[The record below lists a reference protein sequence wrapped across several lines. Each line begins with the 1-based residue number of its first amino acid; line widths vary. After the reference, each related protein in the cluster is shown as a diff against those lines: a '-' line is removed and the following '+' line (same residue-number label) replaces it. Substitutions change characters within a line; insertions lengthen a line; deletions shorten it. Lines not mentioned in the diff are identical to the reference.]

1 VTPGR
6 RPRPSLAER
15 LFRTALRV
23 LPEEMRKRNGAE
35 IEALFADESAAARA
49 RGTLRQ
55 LAFVIAAV
63 FDILRRAPYEHWR
76 RRGRHRN
83 EDSTMRSFLAD
94 LRFAIR
100 SFSRQ
105 PGPTALIVLTLTL
118 GVAANTAVFAI
129 VDGLFLRPF
138 PFPEPGRLV
147 YLNERAPTWNLEFTG
162 INYPDFH
169 TWRERATAFESMSL
183 WGESSVNLADA
194 SGAERVNGLAVTYD
208 FAKTLGI
215 RPVLGRTFTRE
226 EDGPTPSRVVMIGYG
241 LWQTRFASSRDVV
254 GQPLRINSTPY
265 TIVGVLPREADFPGN
280 TQFWVPLN
288 GDPNQKGQSY
298 GYDGIGRLKAGVT
311 VEQARSDL
319 LRTHAP
325 IWAATDSAHVVSPR
339 LDGLRDQ
346 FVSNFRAMGKALGAG
361 ALLVLLI
368 ACANVAGAM
377 LARSIFRRREIA
389 IRLALGASAKRVG
402 RQLITESLALAVV
415 AGMAGTMLGRWL
427 VHLLITLGP
436 DQLPP
441 WVQLQFGVR
450 TIVFAVLIILGTALV
465 FGLAPALQA
474 RSADVTGSLVS
485 GGAGTRSSVGVPQ
498 RRMLDALVVVEIA
511 LALVLLAGSGLLVRA
526 YTTLRNTDPGF
537 RPEHVMTFRLALPQ
551 AKYPSAVGQRRFYS
565 MLVDRLAATPG
576 VLSAGVVTCLPF
588 GCHWGMFLRAEGAP
602 PPSRDGSNPVVLTRF
617 ASARY
622 FETMGIRLVRGRFF
636 TDAEG
641 GPLGPHP
648 VVINE
653 QLAKQ
658 LWPNVADP
666 IGKRM
671 IWSGDTTSTDWMT
684 VVGVVRD
691 VRHYGLVKPMI
702 GGLYRSAFEA
712 DTGQALSSLGI
723 AVRSTTGE
731 AAVVTAARAIVRQLD
746 PELPLIEV
754 RSAQTALNR
763 SLASRRTIAFVF
775 AAFGGIALALALG
788 GIYAV
793 LSYVVGRR
801 RQEIGIRMALGA
813 RRAQVVGLVVR
824 QGLRL
829 VAVGVL
835 IGLPISLVA
844 LRELSSLLVG
854 VSARDPLTYSA
865 AVLLLAATAAV
876 SALIPA
882 RRAAGVDPKTALG
895 EG

>member
-1 VTPGR
+1 MTGGAR
-6 RPRPSLAER
+6 RRRRLAER
-15 LFRTALRV
+15 LFRAALRV
-23 LPEEMRKRNGAE
+23 LPADMRERDGAE
-35 IEALFADESAAARA
+35 IEALFAHESEAARA
-49 RGTLRQ
+49 SGVPRH
-55 LAFVIAAV
+55 LAFVIGAV
-63 FDILRRAPYEHWR
+63 WDILRRAPYEHWR
-76 RRGRHRN
+76 RRGRRRN
-83 EDSTMRSFLAD
+83 EDSTMRSFIAD
-94 LRFAIR
+94 LRFAFR
-100 SFSRQ
+100 SFGRQ
-105 PGPTALIVLTLTL
+105 PGATALIVLTLTL

-169 TWRERATAFESMSL
+169 TWRERASTFESMAL
-183 WGESSVNLADA
+183 WAETSVNLADA
-194 SGAERVNGLAVTYD
+194 SGAERVQGLAVTYD
-208 FAKTLGI
+208 FPKTLGI
-215 RPVLGRTFTRE
+215 RPVLGRSFTKE
-226 EDGPTPSRVVMIGYG
+226 EDGPTPSRVVVLGYG
-241 LWQTRFASSRDVV
+241 LWQTRFAGSRDVV
-254 GQPLRINSTPY
+254 GQPLRINSRPY
-265 TIVGVLPREADFPGN
+265 TIIGVLPREADFPGRA
-280 TQFWVPLN
+280 QFWVPLN
-288 GDPNQKGQSY
+288 GDPNQRGESY
-298 GYDGIGRLKAGVT
+298 GYDGIGRLKPGVT

-319 LRTHAP
+319 LRAHAP
-325 IWAATDSAHVVSPR
+325 IWTARDSARVVSPR
-339 LDGLRDQ
+339 LDGLREQ
-346 FVSNFRAMGKALGAG
+346 FGSNFRAMGKALGAG

-402 RQLITESLALAVV
+402 RQLITESLALAIV
-415 AGMAGTMLGRWL
+415 AGLAGTLFGRWL
-427 VHLLITLGP
+427 VRLLVTFGS

-450 TIVFAVLIILGTALV
+450 TIVFAVLVIVATALV

-474 RSADVTGSLVS
+474 RRADVTGSLV
-485 GGAGTRSSVGVPQ
+485 GGAGTRASVGIPQ
-498 RRMLDALVVVEIA
+498 RRMLDGLVVIEIA

-526 YTTLRNTDPGF
+526 YGTLRNMDPGF
-537 RPEHVMTFRLALPQ
+537 RPDGVMTFQLALPQ
-551 AKYPSAVGQRRFYS
+551 AKYPSAVAQRRFYAT
-565 MLVDRLAATPG
+565 LTDRLTATPG
-576 VLSAGVVTCLPF
+576 VQSAGVVTCLPF
-588 GCHWGMFLRAEGAP
+588 GCHWGMFLRAEGAAP
-602 PPSRDGSNPVVLTRF
+602 PARNSSNPVVLARY
-617 ASARY
+617 ASAHY
-622 FETMGIRLVRGRFF
+622 FEAMGIRLVHGRFF

-641 GPLGPHP
+641 GPTGPHP

-666 IGKRM
+666 VGKRM
-671 IWSGDTTSTDWMT
+671 IWNGDTVSTDWMT

-712 DTGQALSSLGI
+712 DTSQSLESLGI
-723 AVRSTTGE
+723 AVRSATGE
-731 AAVVTAARAIVRQLD
+731 AAVLAAARAIVRELD
-746 PELPLIEV
+746 PELPLIDV
-754 RSAQTALNR
+754 RSAQAAVNR
-763 SLASRRTIAFVF
+763 SFADRRTIAFVF

-813 RRAQVVGLVVR
+813 QRSQVIGLVVR

-829 VAVGVL
+829 VAIGVVL
-835 IGLPISLVA
+835 GLPVSLLA
-844 LRELSSLLVG
+844 LREISSLLVG
-854 VSARDPLTYSA
+854 VSARDPLTYA
-865 AVLLLAATAAV
+865 AAIALLAATAAL
-876 SALIPA
+876 SALVPA
-882 RRAAGVDPKTALG
+882 RRAAGVDPKTALV

>member
-1 VTPGR
+1 MTGGARRSGR
-6 RPRPSLAER
+6 LAER
-15 LFRTALRV
+15 LFRAALRV
-23 LPEEMRKRNGAE
+23 LPADMRERDGAE
-35 IEALFADESAAARA
+35 IEALFAHESEDARA
-49 RGTLRQ
+49 SGVPRH
-55 LAFVIAAV
+55 LAFVIGAV
-63 FDILRRAPYEHWR
+63 WDILRRAPYEHWR
-76 RRGRHRN
+76 RRGRRRN
-83 EDSTMRSFLAD
+83 EDSTMRSFIAD
-94 LRFAIR
+94 LRFAFR
-100 SFSRQ
+100 SFGRQ
-105 PGPTALIVLTLTL
+105 PGATALIVLTLTL

-169 TWRERATAFESMSL
+169 TWRERASTFESMAL
-183 WGESSVNLADA
+183 WAETSVNLADA
-194 SGAERVNGLAVTYD
+194 SGAERVQGLAVTYD
-208 FAKTLGI
+208 FPKTLGI
-215 RPVLGRTFTRE
+215 RPVLGRSFTKE
-226 EDGPTPSRVVMIGYG
+226 EDGPTPSRVVVLGYG
-241 LWQTRFASSRDVV
+241 LWQTRFAGSRDVV
-254 GQPLRINSTPY
+254 GQPLRINSRPY
-265 TIVGVLPREADFPGN
+265 TIIGVLPREADFPGRA
-280 TQFWVPLN
+280 QFWVPLN
-288 GDPNQKGQSY
+288 GDPNQRGESY
-298 GYDGIGRLKAGVT
+298 GYDGIGRLKPGVT

-319 LRTHAP
+319 LRAHAP
-325 IWAATDSAHVVSPR
+325 IWTARDSARVVSPR
-339 LDGLRDQ
+339 LDGLREQ
-346 FVSNFRAMGKALGAG
+346 FGSNFRAMGKALGAG

-402 RQLITESLALAVV
+402 RQLITESLALAIV
-415 AGMAGTMLGRWL
+415 AGLAGTLFGRWL
-427 VHLLITLGP
+427 VRLLVTFGS

-450 TIVFAVLIILGTALV
+450 TIVFAVLVIVATALV

-474 RSADVTGSLVS
+474 RRADVTGSLV
-485 GGAGTRSSVGVPQ
+485 GGAGTRASVGIPQ
-498 RRMLDALVVVEIA
+498 RRMLDALVVIEIA

-526 YTTLRNTDPGF
+526 YGTLRNMDPGF
-537 RPEHVMTFRLALPQ
+537 RPDGVMTFQLALPQ
-551 AKYPSAVGQRRFYS
+551 AKYPSAVAQRRFYAT
-565 MLVDRLAATPG
+565 LTDRLTATPG
-576 VLSAGVVTCLPF
+576 VQSAGVVTCLPF
-588 GCHWGMFLRAEGAP
+588 GCHWGMFLRAEGAAP
-602 PPSRDGSNPVVLTRF
+602 PARNSSNPVVLARY
-617 ASARY
+617 ASAHY
-622 FETMGIRLVRGRFF
+622 FEAMGIRLVHGRFF

-641 GPLGPHP
+641 GPTGPHP

-666 IGKRM
+666 VGKRM
-671 IWSGDTTSTDWMT
+671 IWNGDTVSTDWMT

-712 DTGQALSSLGI
+712 DTSQSLESLGI
-723 AVRSTTGE
+723 AVRSATGE
-731 AAVVTAARAIVRQLD
+731 AAVLAAARAIVRELD
-746 PELPLIEV
+746 PELPLIDV
-754 RSAQTALNR
+754 RSAQAAVNR
-763 SLASRRTIAFVF
+763 SFADRRTIAFVF

-813 RRAQVVGLVVR
+813 QRSQVIGLVVR

-829 VAVGVL
+829 VAIGVVL
-835 IGLPISLVA
+835 GLPVSLLA
-844 LRELSSLLVG
+844 LREISSLLVG
-854 VSARDPLTYSA
+854 VSARDPLTYA
-865 AVLLLAATAAV
+865 AAIFLLAATAAL
-876 SALIPA
+876 SALVPA
-882 RRAAGVDPKTALG
+882 RRAAGVDPKTALV

>member
-1 VTPGR
+1 MQPHPPR
-6 RPRPSLAER
+6 RSLSAR
-15 LFRTALRV
+15 VFHLLLHV
-23 LPEEMRKRNGAE
+23 LPEDVRDGNGAE
-35 IEALFADESAAARA
+35 IEALFADQAADART
-49 RGTLRQ
+49 RGPLCHA
-55 LAFVIAAV
+55 AFVAGAAWDLV
-63 FDILRRAPYEHWR
+63 RRAPYEHWR

-83 EDSTMRSFLAD
+83 EDSPMRSFLAD
-94 LRFAIR
+94 LRFAVR
-100 SFSRQ
+100 SFGRQ
-105 PGPTALIVLTLTL
+105 PGAIALIVLTLTL
-118 GVAANTAVFAI
+118 GIAANTAVFAI

-147 YLNERAPTWNLEFTG
+147 YLNERAPSWNLELTG

-169 TWRERATAFESMSL
+169 TWRERASTFESMAL
-183 WGESSVNLADA
+183 WGEASVNLADP
-194 SGAERVNGLAVTYD
+194 SGAERVNGLAVTWD
-208 FAKTLGI
+208 FAKTLGV

-241 LWQTRFASSRDVV
+241 LWQTRFAGSRDVV
-254 GQPLRINSTPY
+254 GRPLRINSQPY
-265 TIVGVLPREADFPGN
+265 TIVGVLPREAEFPGN
-280 TQFWVPLN
+280 TQFWLPLN
-288 GDPNQKGQSY
+288 GDPNQKGENY
-298 GYDGIGRLKAGVT
+298 GYDGIGRLKRGIT
-311 VEQARSDL
+311 IEQARADL
-319 LRTHAP
+319 MRAHAP
-325 IWAATDSAHVVSPR
+325 IWVARDSAHVVSPR
-339 LDGLRDQ
+339 LDGLRDR
-346 FVSNFRAMGKALGAG
+346 FVSNFRATGNVLGAG

-377 LARSIFRRREIA
+377 LARSIFRGREIA
-389 IRLALGASAKRVG
+389 IRQALGASARRVA
-402 RQLITESLALAVV
+402 RQLITESLALAAV
-415 AGMAGTMLGRWL
+415 AGVAGTFLGRWL
-427 VHLLITLGP
+427 LHLLLTFGP
-436 DQLPP
+436 GQIPA

-450 TIVFAVLIILGTALV
+450 TIVFAVLVIAATALV

-474 RSADVTGSLVS
+474 RRADVTAQLVS
-485 GGAGTRSSVGVPQ
+485 GGAGTRASVGIPQ

-526 YTTLRNTDPGF
+526 YTSLRNTDPGF
-537 RPEHVMTFRLALPQ
+537 RPDGVLTFRLALPQ
-551 AKYPSAVGQRRFYS
+551 AKYPSALAQRQFYS
-565 MLVDRLAATPG
+565 TVVDRLAATPG
-576 VLSAGVVTCLPF
+576 VQSAGVITCLPF
-588 GCHWGMFLRAEGAP
+588 GCHWGMFLRAEGAS
-602 PPSRDGSNPVVLTRF
+602 PPSRNAFNPVVLTRY

-636 TDAEG
+636 TDTEG
-641 GPLGPHP
+641 GPTGPHP

-666 IGKRM
+666 VGKRM
-671 IWSGDTTSTDWMT
+671 IWNGDTTSTDWLT

-702 GGLYRSAFEA
+702 GGLYRSAFET
-712 DTGQALSSLGI
+712 DTVQQLASLGI
-723 AVRSTTGE
+723 AVRSVSGE
-731 AAVVTAARAIVRQLD
+731 ATVAGAARAIVKALD

-754 RSAQTALNR
+754 RSAQAALDR
-763 SLASRRTIAFVF
+763 SFADRRTIAFVF
-775 AAFGGIALALALG
+775 AAFAGIALALALG

-813 RRAQVVGLVVR
+813 RRGQVVGLVVR

-854 VSARDPLTYSA
+854 VSARDPLTYSVA
-865 AVLLLAATAAV
+865 ILLLAATAAV

>member
-1 VTPGR
+1 MTTGPH
-6 RPRPSLAER
+6 PRHPLAER
-15 LFRTALRV
+15 LFRAALRV
-23 LPEEMRKRNGAE
+23 LPGDMRERDGKE
-35 IEALFADESAAARA
+35 IEALFAHESEVARA
-49 RGTLRQ
+49 SGIARH

-63 FDILRRAPYEHWR
+63 WDILRRAPYEHWR
-76 RRGRHRN
+76 RRGRRRN

-94 LRFAIR
+94 LRFAFR
-100 SFSRQ
+100 SFGRQ
-105 PGPTALIVLTLTL
+105 PGATALIVLTLTL

-147 YLNERAPTWNLEFTG
+147 YLNERAPTWNLEFTS

-169 TWRERATAFESMSL
+169 TWRERASAFESMAL
-183 WGESSVNLADA
+183 WAETSVNLADA
-194 SGAERVNGLAVTYD
+194 SGAERIDGLAVTYD
-208 FAKTLGI
+208 FARTLGI
-215 RPVLGRTFTRE
+215 RPVLGRTFTKE
-226 EDGPTPSRVVMIGYG
+226 EDGPTPTRVVVIGYG
-241 LWQTRFASSRDVV
+241 LWQTRFAGSRDVV
-254 GQPLRINSTPY
+254 GQPLRINSRPY
-265 TIVGVLPREADFPGN
+265 TIIGVLPREAEFPGH

-288 GDPNQKGQSY
+288 GDPNQKGESY
-298 GYDGIGRLKAGVT
+298 GYDGIGRLKPGVT
-311 VEQARSDL
+311 IEQARSDL
-319 LRTHAP
+319 LRAHAP
-325 IWAATDSAHVVSPR
+325 IWTARDSARVVSPR
-339 LDGLRDQ
+339 LDGLREQ
-346 FVSNFRAMGKALGAG
+346 FVSNFRAIGKALGAG

-402 RQLITESLALAVV
+402 RQLITESLALAIV
-415 AGMAGTMLGRWL
+415 AGVAGTLFGRWL
-427 VHLLITLGP
+427 VRLLIAFGP

-450 TIVFAVLIILGTALV
+450 TIVFAVLVIVATALV
-465 FGLAPALQA
+465 FGFAPALQA
-474 RSADVTGSLVS
+474 RRADVTASLV
-485 GGAGTRSSVGVPQ
+485 GGAGTRASVGVPQ
-498 RRMLDALVVVEIA
+498 RRMLDALVVIEIA

-526 YTTLRNTDPGF
+526 YATLRNTDPGF
-537 RPEHVMTFRLALPQ
+537 RPDGVMTFQLALPQ
-551 AKYPSAVGQRRFYS
+551 AKYPSAIGQRRFYAT
-565 MLVDRLAATPG
+565 LVDRLAATPG
-576 VLSAGVVTCLPF
+576 VQNAGVVTCLPF

-602 PPSRDGSNPVVLTRF
+602 PPAKNSSNPVVLTRY

-641 GPLGPHP
+641 GPSGPHP

-658 LWPNVADP
+658 LWPNVTDP
-666 IGKRM
+666 VGKRM
-671 IWSGDTTSTDWMT
+671 IWSGDTVSTDWLT

-691 VRHYGLVKPMI
+691 VRHYGLARPMI

-712 DTGQALSSLGI
+712 DTSQSLQSLGI
-723 AVRSTTGE
+723 AVRSATGE
-731 AAVVTAARAIVRQLD
+731 AAVMSAARAIVRELD
-746 PELPLIEV
+746 PELPLMEV
-754 RSAQTALNR
+754 RSAQAAVNR
-763 SLASRRTIAFVF
+763 SFADRRTIAFVF

-813 RRAQVVGLVVR
+813 QRSQVIGLVVR

-829 VAVGVL
+829 VAIGVL
-835 IGLPISLVA
+835 LGLPVSLLA
-844 LRELSSLLVG
+844 LREISSLLVG
-854 VSARDPLTYSA
+854 VSARDPLTYA
-865 AVLLLAATAAV
+865 VAVLLLAATAAM
-876 SALIPA
+876 SALVPA
-882 RRAAGVDPKTALG
+882 RRAAGVDPKTALV

>member
-1 VTPGR
+1 MTGGAR
-6 RPRPSLAER
+6 RRRRLAER
-15 LFRTALRV
+15 LFRAALRV
-23 LPEEMRKRNGAE
+23 LPADMRERDGAE
-35 IEALFADESAAARA
+35 IEALFAHESEAARA
-49 RGTLRQ
+49 SGVPRH
-55 LAFVIAAV
+55 LAFVIGAV
-63 FDILRRAPYEHWR
+63 WDILRRAPYEHWR
-76 RRGRHRN
+76 RRGRRRN
-83 EDSTMRSFLAD
+83 EDSTMRSFIAD
-94 LRFAIR
+94 LRFAFR
-100 SFSRQ
+100 SFGRQ
-105 PGPTALIVLTLTL
+105 PGATALIVLTLTL

-169 TWRERATAFESMSL
+169 TWRERASTFESMAL
-183 WGESSVNLADA
+183 WAETSVNLADA
-194 SGAERVNGLAVTYD
+194 SGAERVQGLAVTYD
-208 FAKTLGI
+208 FPKTLGI
-215 RPVLGRTFTRE
+215 RPVLGRSFTKE
-226 EDGPTPSRVVMIGYG
+226 EDGPTPSRVVVLGYG
-241 LWQTRFASSRDVV
+241 LWQTRFAGSRDVV
-254 GQPLRINSTPY
+254 GQPLRINSRPY
-265 TIVGVLPREADFPGN
+265 TIIGVLPREADFPGRA
-280 TQFWVPLN
+280 QFWVPLN
-288 GDPNQKGQSY
+288 GDPNQRGESY
-298 GYDGIGRLKAGVT
+298 GYDGIGRLKPGVT

-319 LRTHAP
+319 LRAHAP
-325 IWAATDSAHVVSPR
+325 IWTARDSARVVSPR
-339 LDGLRDQ
+339 LDGLREQ
-346 FVSNFRAMGKALGAG
+346 FGSNFRAMGKALGAG

-402 RQLITESLALAVV
+402 RQLITESLALAIV
-415 AGMAGTMLGRWL
+415 AGLAGTLFGRWL
-427 VHLLITLGP
+427 VRLLVTFGS

-450 TIVFAVLIILGTALV
+450 TIVFAVLVIVATALV

-474 RSADVTGSLVS
+474 RRADVTGSLV
-485 GGAGTRSSVGVPQ
+485 GGAGTRASVGIPQ
-498 RRMLDALVVVEIA
+498 RRMLDALVVIEIA

-526 YTTLRNTDPGF
+526 YGTLRNMDPGF
-537 RPEHVMTFRLALPQ
+537 RPDGVMTFQLALPQ
-551 AKYPSAVGQRRFYS
+551 AKYPSAVAQRRFYAT
-565 MLVDRLAATPG
+565 LTDRLTATPG
-576 VLSAGVVTCLPF
+576 VQSAGVVTCLPF
-588 GCHWGMFLRAEGAP
+588 GCHWGMFLRAEGAAP
-602 PPSRDGSNPVVLTRF
+602 PARNSSNPVVLARY
-617 ASARY
+617 ASAHY
-622 FETMGIRLVRGRFF
+622 FEAMGIRLVHGRFF

-641 GPLGPHP
+641 GPTGPHP

-666 IGKRM
+666 VGKRM
-671 IWSGDTTSTDWMT
+671 IWNGDTVSTDWMT

-712 DTGQALSSLGI
+712 DTSQSLESLGI
-723 AVRSTTGE
+723 AVRSATGE
-731 AAVVTAARAIVRQLD
+731 AAVLAAARAIVRELD
-746 PELPLIEV
+746 PELPLIDV
-754 RSAQTALNR
+754 RSAQAAVNR
-763 SLASRRTIAFVF
+763 SFADRRTIAFVF

-813 RRAQVVGLVVR
+813 QRSQVIGLVVR

-829 VAVGVL
+829 VAIGVVL
-835 IGLPISLVA
+835 GLPVSLLA
-844 LRELSSLLVG
+844 LREISSLLVG
-854 VSARDPLTYSA
+854 VSARDPLTYA
-865 AVLLLAATAAV
+865 AAIALLAATAAL
-876 SALIPA
+876 SALVPA
-882 RRAAGVDPKTALG
+882 RRAAGVDPKTALV

>member
-1 VTPGR
+1 VTGGAR
-6 RPRPSLAER
+6 RRRRLAER
-15 LFRTALRV
+15 LFRAALRV
-23 LPEEMRKRNGAE
+23 LPADMRERDGAE
-35 IEALFADESAAARA
+35 IEALFAHESEDARA
-49 RGTLRQ
+49 SGVPRH
-55 LAFVIAAV
+55 LAFVIGAV
-63 FDILRRAPYEHWR
+63 WDILRRAPYEHWR
-76 RRGRHRN
+76 RRGRRRN
-83 EDSTMRSFLAD
+83 EDSTMRSFIAD
-94 LRFAIR
+94 LRFAFR
-100 SFSRQ
+100 SFGRQ
-105 PGPTALIVLTLTL
+105 PGATALIVLTLTL

-169 TWRERATAFESMSL
+169 TWRERASTFESMAL
-183 WGESSVNLADA
+183 WAETSVNLADA
-194 SGAERVNGLAVTYD
+194 SGAERVQGLAVTYD
-208 FAKTLGI
+208 FPKTLGI
-215 RPVLGRTFTRE
+215 RPVLGRSFTKE
-226 EDGPTPSRVVMIGYG
+226 EDGPTPSRVVVLGYG
-241 LWQTRFASSRDVV
+241 LWQTRFAGSRDVV
-254 GQPLRINSTPY
+254 GQPLRINSRPY
-265 TIVGVLPREADFPGN
+265 TIIGVLPREADFPGRA
-280 TQFWVPLN
+280 QFWVPLN
-288 GDPNQKGQSY
+288 GDPNQRGESY
-298 GYDGIGRLKAGVT
+298 GYDGIGRLKPGVT

-319 LRTHAP
+319 LRAHAP
-325 IWAATDSAHVVSPR
+325 IWTARDSARVVSPR
-339 LDGLRDQ
+339 LDGLREQ
-346 FVSNFRAMGKALGAG
+346 FGSNFRAMGKALGAG

-402 RQLITESLALAVV
+402 RQLITESLALAIV
-415 AGMAGTMLGRWL
+415 AGLAGTLFGRWL
-427 VHLLITLGP
+427 VRLLVTFGS

-450 TIVFAVLIILGTALV
+450 TIVFAVLVIVATALV

-474 RSADVTGSLVS
+474 RRADVTGSLV
-485 GGAGTRSSVGVPQ
+485 GGAGTRASVGIPQ
-498 RRMLDALVVVEIA
+498 RRMLDALVVIEIA

-526 YTTLRNTDPGF
+526 YGTLRNMDPGF
-537 RPEHVMTFRLALPQ
+537 RPDGVMTFQLALPQ
-551 AKYPSAVGQRRFYS
+551 AKYPSAVAQRRFYAT
-565 MLVDRLAATPG
+565 LTDRLTATPG
-576 VLSAGVVTCLPF
+576 VQSAGVVTCLPF
-588 GCHWGMFLRAEGAP
+588 GCHWGMFLRAEGAAP
-602 PPSRDGSNPVVLTRF
+602 PARNSSNPVVLARY
-617 ASARY
+617 ASAHY
-622 FETMGIRLVRGRFF
+622 FEAMGIRLVHGRFF

-641 GPLGPHP
+641 GPTGPHP

-666 IGKRM
+666 VGKRM
-671 IWSGDTTSTDWMT
+671 IWNGDTVSTDWMT

-712 DTGQALSSLGI
+712 DTSQSLESLGI
-723 AVRSTTGE
+723 AVRSATGE
-731 AAVVTAARAIVRQLD
+731 AAVLAAARAIVRELD
-746 PELPLIEV
+746 PELPLIDV
-754 RSAQTALNR
+754 RSAQAAVNR
-763 SLASRRTIAFVF
+763 SFADRRTIAFVF

-813 RRAQVVGLVVR
+813 QRSQVIGLVVR

-829 VAVGVL
+829 VAIGVVL
-835 IGLPISLVA
+835 GLPVSLLA
-844 LRELSSLLVG
+844 LREISSLLVG
-854 VSARDPLTYSA
+854 VSARDPLTYA
-865 AVLLLAATAAV
+865 AAIALLAATAAL
-876 SALIPA
+876 SALVPA
-882 RRAAGVDPKTALG
+882 RRAAGVDPKTALV

>member
-1 VTPGR
+1 
-6 RPRPSLAER
+6 
-15 LFRTALRV
+15 
-23 LPEEMRKRNGAE
+23 
-35 IEALFADESAAARA
+35 
-49 RGTLRQ
+49 
-55 LAFVIAAV
+55 
-63 FDILRRAPYEHWR
+63 
-76 RRGRHRN
+76 
-83 EDSTMRSFLAD
+83 MRSFLAD
-94 LRFAIR
+94 LRFAFR
-100 SFSRQ
+100 SFGRQ
-105 PGPTALIVLTLTL
+105 PGATALIVVTLML

-147 YLNERAPTWNLEFTG
+147 YLNERAPTWNLDFTG

-169 TWRERATAFESMSL
+169 TWRERASTFESMALWAETSL
-183 WGESSVNLADA
+183 NLADP
-194 SGAERVNGLAVTYD
+194 SGAERVDGLAVTYD
-208 FAKTLGI
+208 FPKTLGI
-215 RPVLGRTFTRE
+215 RPVLGRTFTKE
-226 EDGPTPSRVVMIGYG
+226 EDGPTPGRVVVLGYG
-241 LWQTRFASSRDVV
+241 LWQTRFAGSRDVV
-254 GQPLRINSTPY
+254 GRPLRINSRPY
-265 TIVGVLPREADFPGN
+265 TIIGVLPREADFPGHA
-280 TQFWVPLN
+280 QFWIPLN
-288 GDPNQKGQSY
+288 GDPNPKGQSY
-298 GYDGIGRLKAGVT
+298 SYDGVGRLKPGVT
-311 VEQARSDL
+311 IEQARADL
-319 LRTHAP
+319 MRAHAP

-402 RQLITESLALAVV
+402 RQLITESLALAIV
-415 AGMAGTMLGRWL
+415 AGLAGTLVGRWL
-427 VHLLITLGP
+427 VRLLVRFGS

-450 TIVFAVLIILGTALV
+450 TIVFAVLVIVATALV

-474 RSADVTGSLVS
+474 LRADVTGSLVS
-485 GGAGTRSSVGVPQ
+485 GGAGTRASGGIPQ
-498 RRMLDALVVVEIA
+498 RRMLDALVVIEIA

-526 YTTLRNTDPGF
+526 YGTLRNTDPGF
-537 RPEHVMTFRLALPQ
+537 RPDGVMTFQLALPQ
-551 AKYPSAVGQRRFYS
+551 AKYPSAVAQRRFYANF
-565 MLVDRLAATPG
+565 VDRLAATPG
-576 VLSAGVVTCLPF
+576 VQSAGVVTCLPF

-602 PPSRDGSNPVVLTRF
+602 PPAKNGSNPVVLARY
-617 ASARY
+617 ASAHY
-622 FETMGIRLVRGRFF
+622 FEAMGIRLVRGRFF

-641 GPLGPHP
+641 GPTGPHP

-658 LWPNVADP
+658 LWPNVVDP
-666 IGKRM
+666 VGKRM
-671 IWSGDTTSTDWMT
+671 IWNGDTVSTDWLT

-691 VRHYGLVKPMI
+691 VRHYGLVRPMI

-712 DTGQALSSLGI
+712 DTTQTFASLGI
-723 AVRSTTGE
+723 AIRSATGE
-731 AAVVTAARAIVRQLD
+731 AAVVAAARGIVRELD
-746 PELPLIEV
+746 PELPLIDV
-754 RSAQTALNR
+754 RSAQAALNR
-763 SLASRRTIAFVF
+763 SFADRRTIAFVF

-813 RRAQVVGLVVR
+813 QRSQVIGLVVR

-829 VAVGVL
+829 VAIGVFL
-835 IGLPISLVA
+835 GLPVSLLA
-844 LRELSSLLVG
+844 LREISSLLVG
-854 VSARDPLTYSA
+854 VSARDPLTYAA
-865 AVLLLAATAAV
+865 AVLLLAATAAL

-882 RRAAGVDPKTALG
+882 RRAAGVDPKTALV

>member
-1 VTPGR
+1 MTIGPH
-6 RPRPSLAER
+6 PRHPLAER
-15 LFRTALRV
+15 LFRAALRV
-23 LPEEMRKRNGAE
+23 LPGDMRERDGEE
-35 IEALFADESAAARA
+35 IEALFAHESEVVRASGMARH
-49 RGTLRQ
+49 

-63 FDILRRAPYEHWR
+63 WDILRRAPYEHWR
-76 RRGRHRN
+76 RRGRRRN

-94 LRFAIR
+94 LRFGFR
-100 SFSRQ
+100 SFGRQ
-105 PGPTALIVLTLTL
+105 PGATALIVLTLTL

-138 PFPEPGRLV
+138 PFPEQGRLV

-162 INYPDFH
+162 INYPDYH
-169 TWRERATAFESMSL
+169 TWRERASAFESMAL
-183 WGESSVNLADA
+183 WAETSVNLADA
-194 SGAERVNGLAVTYD
+194 SGAERVDGLAVTYD

-215 RPVLGRTFTRE
+215 RPALGRTFTKE
-226 EDGPTPSRVVMIGYG
+226 EDGPTPSRVVVIGYG
-241 LWQTRFASSRDVV
+241 LWQTRFAGSRDVV
-254 GQPLRINSTPY
+254 GQPLRINSRPY
-265 TIVGVLPREADFPGN
+265 TIIGVLPREGEFPGHA
-280 TQFWVPLN
+280 QFWVPLN
-288 GDPNQKGQSY
+288 GDPNQKGESY
-298 GYDGIGRLKAGVT
+298 GYDGIGRLKPGVT
-311 VEQARSDL
+311 IEQARSDL
-319 LRTHAP
+319 LRAHAP
-325 IWAATDSAHVVSPR
+325 IWTARDSARVVSPR
-339 LDGLRDQ
+339 LDGLREQ
-346 FVSNFRAMGKALGAG
+346 FGSNFRAMGKALGAG

-402 RQLITESLALAVV
+402 RQLITESLALAIV
-415 AGMAGTMLGRWL
+415 AGVAGTLFGRWL
-427 VHLLITLGP
+427 VRLLITFGP

-450 TIVFAVLIILGTALV
+450 TIVFAVLVIVATALV
-465 FGLAPALQA
+465 FGFAPALQA
-474 RSADVTGSLVS
+474 RRADVTASLV
-485 GGAGTRSSVGVPQ
+485 GGAGTRASVGVPQ
-498 RRMLDALVVVEIA
+498 RRMLDALVVIEIA

-526 YTTLRNTDPGF
+526 YATLRNTDPGF
-537 RPEHVMTFRLALPQ
+537 RPDGVMTFQLALPQ
-551 AKYPSAVGQRRFYS
+551 AKYPSAVAQRRFYAT
-565 MLVDRLAATPG
+565 LVDRLAATPG
-576 VLSAGVVTCLPF
+576 VENAGVVTCLPF

-602 PPSRDGSNPVVLTRF
+602 PPAKNSSNPVVLTRY

-641 GPLGPHP
+641 GPSGPHP

-658 LWPNVADP
+658 LWPNVTDP
-666 IGKRM
+666 VGKRM
-671 IWSGDTTSTDWMT
+671 IWSGDTVSTDWLT

-691 VRHYGLVKPMI
+691 VRHYGLARPMI

-712 DTGQALSSLGI
+712 DTSQSRESLGI
-723 AVRSTTGE
+723 AVRSATGE
-731 AAVVTAARAIVRQLD
+731 AAVMSAARAIVRELD

-754 RSAQTALNR
+754 RSAQAAVNR
-763 SLASRRTIAFVF
+763 SFADRRTIAFVF

-813 RRAQVVGLVVR
+813 QRSQVIGLVVR

-829 VAVGVL
+829 VAIGVL
-835 IGLPISLVA
+835 LGLPVSLLA
-844 LRELSSLLVG
+844 LREISSLLVG
-854 VSARDPLTYSA
+854 VSARDPLTYA
-865 AVLLLAATAAV
+865 VAVLLLAVTAAM
-876 SALIPA
+876 SALVPA
-882 RRAAGVDPKTALG
+882 HRAAGVDPKTALV

>member
-1 VTPGR
+1 MR
-6 RPRPSLAER
+6 ER
-15 LFRTALRV
+15 D
-23 LPEEMRKRNGAE
+23 GAE
-35 IEALFADESAAARA
+35 IEALFAHESEAARA
-49 RGTLRQ
+49 SGVPRH
-55 LAFVIAAV
+55 LAFVIGAV
-63 FDILRRAPYEHWR
+63 WDILRRAPYEHWR
-76 RRGRHRN
+76 RRGRRRN
-83 EDSTMRSFLAD
+83 EDSTMRSFIAD
-94 LRFAIR
+94 LRFAFR
-100 SFSRQ
+100 SFGRQ
-105 PGPTALIVLTLTL
+105 PGATALIVLTLTL

-169 TWRERATAFESMSL
+169 TWRERASTFESMAL
-183 WGESSVNLADA
+183 WAETSVNLADA
-194 SGAERVNGLAVTYD
+194 SGAERVQGLAVTYD
-208 FAKTLGI
+208 FPKTLGI
-215 RPVLGRTFTRE
+215 RPVLGRSFTKE
-226 EDGPTPSRVVMIGYG
+226 EDGPTPSRVVVLGYG
-241 LWQTRFASSRDVV
+241 LWQTRFAGSRDVV
-254 GQPLRINSTPY
+254 GQPLRINSRPY
-265 TIVGVLPREADFPGN
+265 TIIGVLPREADFPGRA
-280 TQFWVPLN
+280 QFWVPLN
-288 GDPNQKGQSY
+288 GDPNQRGESY
-298 GYDGIGRLKAGVT
+298 GYDGIGRLKPGVT

-319 LRTHAP
+319 LRAHAP
-325 IWAATDSAHVVSPR
+325 IWTARDSARVVSPR
-339 LDGLRDQ
+339 LDGLREQ
-346 FVSNFRAMGKALGAG
+346 FGSNFRAMGKALGAG

-402 RQLITESLALAVV
+402 RQLITESLALAIV
-415 AGMAGTMLGRWL
+415 AGLAGTLFGRWL
-427 VHLLITLGP
+427 VRLLVTFGS

-450 TIVFAVLIILGTALV
+450 TIVFAVLVIVATALV

-474 RSADVTGSLVS
+474 RRADVTGSLV
-485 GGAGTRSSVGVPQ
+485 GGAGTRASVGIPQ
-498 RRMLDALVVVEIA
+498 RRMLDALVVIEIA

-526 YTTLRNTDPGF
+526 YGTLRNMDPGF
-537 RPEHVMTFRLALPQ
+537 RPDGVMTFQLALPQ
-551 AKYPSAVGQRRFYS
+551 AKYPSAVAQRRFYAT
-565 MLVDRLAATPG
+565 LTDRLTATPG
-576 VLSAGVVTCLPF
+576 VQSAGVVTCLPF
-588 GCHWGMFLRAEGAP
+588 GCHWGMFLRAEGAAP
-602 PPSRDGSNPVVLTRF
+602 PARNSSNPVVLARY
-617 ASARY
+617 ASAHY
-622 FETMGIRLVRGRFF
+622 FEAMGIRLVHGRFF

-641 GPLGPHP
+641 GPTGPHP

-666 IGKRM
+666 VGKRM
-671 IWSGDTTSTDWMT
+671 IWNGDTVSTDWMT

-712 DTGQALSSLGI
+712 DTSQSLESLGI
-723 AVRSTTGE
+723 AVRSATGE
-731 AAVVTAARAIVRQLD
+731 AAVLAAARAIVRELD
-746 PELPLIEV
+746 PELPLIDV
-754 RSAQTALNR
+754 RSAQAAVNR
-763 SLASRRTIAFVF
+763 SFADRRTIAFVF

-813 RRAQVVGLVVR
+813 QRSQVIGLVVR

-829 VAVGVL
+829 VAIGVVL
-835 IGLPISLVA
+835 GLPVSLLA
-844 LRELSSLLVG
+844 LREISSLLVG
-854 VSARDPLTYSA
+854 VSARDPLTYA
-865 AVLLLAATAAV
+865 AAIFLLAATAAL
-876 SALIPA
+876 SALVPA
-882 RRAAGVDPKTALG
+882 RRAAGVDPKTALV

>member
-1 VTPGR
+1 MTPERTPR
-6 RPRPSLAER
+6 RSLAQR
-15 LFRTALRV
+15 VFRTALCI
-23 LPEEMRKRNGAE
+23 LPEEMRDRDGVE
-35 IEALFADESAAARA
+35 IEALFADESAAARRA
-49 RGTLRQ
+49 GTLRH

-63 FDILRRAPYEHWR
+63 WDILRRAPYEHWR
-76 RRGRHRN
+76 RRGRHLN
-83 EDSTMRSFLAD
+83 EDSTMGSLFAD

-100 SFSRQ
+100 SFARQ

-118 GVAANTAVFAI
+118 GIAANTAVFAI

-138 PFPEPGRLV
+138 PFPEPGRLA

-169 TWRERATAFESMSL
+169 TWRERASAFESMSL

-194 SGAERVNGLAVTYD
+194 SGAERIDGLAVTYD

-215 RPVLGRTFTRE
+215 RPLLGRSFTKE
-226 EDGPTPSRVVMIGYG
+226 EDGPTPTRVVMIGYG
-241 LWQTRFASSRDVV
+241 LWQTRFGGSRDIV
-254 GQPLRINSTPY
+254 GKPLRINSRPY
-265 TIVGVLPREADFPGN
+265 TIIGVLPREAEFPGN

-288 GDPNQKGQSY
+288 GDPNQKYQSY
-298 GYDGIGRLKAGVT
+298 GYEGIARLKPGVT
-311 VEQARSDL
+311 IEQARADL
-319 LRTHAP
+319 MRSHAP
-325 IWAATDSAHVVSPR
+325 IWAATDSAHIVSPR
-339 LDGLRDQ
+339 LDGLREQ

-415 AGMAGTMLGRWL
+415 AGIAGTVFGRWL
-427 VHLLITLGP
+427 VHLLVTLGS

-450 TIVFAVLIILGTALV
+450 TIVFAVLVIVATAVV
-465 FGLAPALQA
+465 FGFAPAMQA
-474 RSADVTGSLVS
+474 LRADVTGSLVS
-485 GGAGTRSSVGVPQ
+485 GGAGTRASVGIPQ

-526 YTTLRNTDPGF
+526 YSSIRNTDPGF
-537 RPEHVMTFRLALPQ
+537 RPEGVMTFRLSLPG
-551 AKYPSAVGQRRFYS
+551 AKYPSAVSQRRFYAT
-565 MLVDRLAATPG
+565 LVDRLATTPG
-576 VLSAGVVTCLPF
+576 VQSAGVVTCLPF
-588 GCHWGMFLRAEGAP
+588 GCHWGRFLRAEGAP
-602 PPSRDGSNPVVLTRF
+602 PPARDGSNPVVLTRY
-617 ASARY
+617 ASAHY

-636 TDAEG
+636 TDPEG
-641 GPLGPHP
+641 GQSGPHP

-666 IGKRM
+666 TGKRM
-671 IWSGDTTSTDWMT
+671 IWNGDTTSTNWMT

-702 GGLYRSAFEA
+702 GGLYRSALEA
-712 DTGQALSSLGI
+712 DTSEALSSLGI

-731 AAVVTAARAIVRQLD
+731 ASVVAAARAIVKELD
-746 PELPLIEV
+746 PELPLIDV
-754 RSAQTALNR
+754 RSAQAALNN
-763 SLASRRTIAFVF
+763 SIASRRTIAFVF
-775 AAFGGIALALALG
+775 AAFGAIALALALG

-813 RRAQVVGLVVR
+813 RRGQVVRLVVQ

-829 VAVGVL
+829 VAIGVL
-835 IGLPISLVA
+835 LGLPISLLA

-854 VSARDPLTYSA
+854 VTPRDPLTYSVA
-865 AVLLLAATAAV
+865 IGLLAATAAI

-882 RRAAGVDPKTALG
+882 RRAAGVDPKTALI

>member
-1 VTPGR
+1 MR
-6 RPRPSLAER
+6 ER
-15 LFRTALRV
+15 D
-23 LPEEMRKRNGAE
+23 GAE
-35 IEALFADESAAARA
+35 IEALFAHDSEVARA
-49 RGTLRQ
+49 SEAPRYP
-55 LAFVIAAV
+55 AFVLAAV
-63 FDILRRAPYEHWR
+63 WDILRRAPYEHWR
-76 RRGRHRN
+76 RRGRRRN

-94 LRFAIR
+94 LRFAFR
-100 SFSRQ
+100 SFGRQ
-105 PGPTALIVLTLTL
+105 RGATALIVLTLTL

-169 TWRERATAFESMSL
+169 TWRERASAFESMAL
-183 WGESSVNLADA
+183 WAETSVNLADG
-194 SGAERVNGLAVTYD
+194 SGAERVDGLAVTYD
-208 FAKTLGI
+208 FPKTLGI
-215 RPVLGRTFTRE
+215 RPILGRSFTKE
-226 EDGPTPSRVVMIGYG
+226 EDGPTPSRVVVIGYG
-241 LWQTRFASSRDVV
+241 LWQTRFAGSRNVV
-254 GQPLRINSTPY
+254 GQPLRINSRPY
-265 TIVGVLPREADFPGN
+265 TVIGVLPREAEFPGHA
-280 TQFWVPLN
+280 QFWMPLN
-288 GDPNQKGQSY
+288 GDPNQKGESY
-298 GYDGIGRLKAGVT
+298 SYDGIGRLKPAVT
-311 VEQARSDL
+311 IEQARSDL
-319 LRTHAP
+319 MRAHAP
-325 IWAATDSAHVVSPR
+325 IWTARDSAHVVSPR
-339 LDGLRDQ
+339 LDGLREQ

-402 RQLITESLALAVV
+402 RQLITESLALAIV
-415 AGMAGTMLGRWL
+415 AGLAGTLFGRWL
-427 VHLLITLGP
+427 VRLLVTFGSE
-436 DQLPP
+436 QLPP

-450 TIVFAVLIILGTALV
+450 TIVFAVVVIIATALV

-474 RSADVTGSLVS
+474 RRADVTGSLV
-485 GGAGTRSSVGVPQ
+485 GGAGTRASVGIPQ
-498 RRMLDALVVVEIA
+498 RRMLDALVVIEIA

-526 YTTLRNTDPGF
+526 YATLRNTDPGF
-537 RPEHVMTFRLALPQ
+537 RPDGVMTFQIALTQ
-551 AKYPSAVGQRRFYS
+551 AKYPSAVAQRRFFAT
-565 MLVDRLAATPG
+565 LVEHLAATPG
-576 VLSAGVVTCLPF
+576 VQSAGVVTCLPF
-588 GCHWGMFLRAEGAP
+588 GCHWGMFLRAEGAAP
-602 PPSRDGSNPVVLTRF
+602 PAKNSSNPVVLARY
-617 ASARY
+617 ASAHY

-641 GPLGPHP
+641 GPTGPHP

-666 IGKRM
+666 VGKRM
-671 IWSGDTTSTDWMT
+671 IWNGDTVSTDWMT
-684 VVGVVRD
+684 VVGVIRD

-712 DTGQALSSLGI
+712 DTTQEFGSLGI
-723 AVRSTTGE
+723 VARSATGE
-731 AAVVTAARAIVRQLD
+731 AAVVAAARAIVRELD
-746 PELPLIEV
+746 PELPLIDV
-754 RSAQTALNR
+754 RSAQAALNR
-763 SLASRRTIAFVF
+763 SFADRRTIAFVF

-813 RRAQVVGLVVR
+813 QRSQVIGLVVR

-829 VAVGVL
+829 VAIGVL
-835 IGLPISLVA
+835 LGLPVSLLA
-844 LRELSSLLVG
+844 LREISSLLVG
-854 VSARDPLTYSA
+854 VSARDPLTYA
-865 AVLLLAATAAV
+865 AAILLLAATAAL
-876 SALIPA
+876 SALVPA
-882 RRAAGVDPKTALG
+882 RRAAGVDPKTALV